1 MNENLSNRKILI
13 IDDDPNLCE
22 AVGLILAETGA
33 TVYTASGGQS
43 GLRKLYTVRPDL
55 VIIDVMMPDMNGWD
69 VCKHVRLL
77 TDTPVMML
85 TTLQDEESVVQGFS
99 SGADDFISKPFS
111 GRVLVSRVAALLR
124 RSKKQVPERKDS
136 TGYKDDYLSIN
147 LEDRRLMV
155 DGEPIK
161 LTSTEFRLLSYLVQN
176 AGRVVT
182 YSQILENVWGQN
194 YQDSTD
200 YVHVYLSRLR
210 QKLEKN
216 HRQPRYLLTE
226 HGIGYRFSKQ

>member
-1 MNENLSNRKILI
+1 MSENLTNRKILI

-22 AVGLILAETGA
+22 AVGLILAEAGA
-33 TVYTASGGQS
+33 TIHTASNGQG
-43 GLRKLYTVRPDL
+43 GLRKLYSVRPDL
-55 VIIDVMMPDMNGWD
+55 VIIDVMMPDMSGWE

-85 TTLQDEESVVQGFS
+85 TTLQDDESVVQGFN

-111 GRVLVSRVAALLR
+111 GRVLVSRAAALLR
-124 RSKKQVPERKDS
+124 RNKKQPLERKEA
-136 TGYKDDYLSIN
+136 TGYKDEYLSIN
-147 LEDRRLMV
+147 IEDRRLLV
-155 DGEPIK
+155 EGEPIK
-161 LTSTEFRLLSYLVQN
+161 LTSTEFRLLSYLLQN

-194 YQDSTD
+194 YQDSID

>member
-77 TDTPVMML
+77 TDTPVVML
-85 TTLQDEESVVQGFS
+85 TTLQDEESIVQGFS

-111 GRVLVSRVAALLR
+111 GRVLISRVAALLR
-124 RSKKQVPERKDS
+124 RSKKQLPERKE
-136 TGYKDDYLSIN
+136 TAVYKDDYLSIN